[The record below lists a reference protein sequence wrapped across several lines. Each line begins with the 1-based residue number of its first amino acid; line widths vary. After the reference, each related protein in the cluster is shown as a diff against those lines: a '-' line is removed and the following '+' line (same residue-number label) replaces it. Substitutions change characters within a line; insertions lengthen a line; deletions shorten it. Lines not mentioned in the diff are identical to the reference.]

1 MFGEQISLGFEPA
14 EVGASLREARIVL
27 GRDVTD
33 VARDLRIRQVY
44 IEAIEAGRFEDLP
57 GLAYQTGFLRSYA
70 NYLGLDGAELAERL
84 RAARAGIAD
93 RSELQVFSPID
104 EGHLPT
110 RSVLLLAAL
119 LAIVVYGVWYFMAN
133 TEGDPMERVAA
144 LPDRFAGLLDEE
156 PDAPGG
162 EPAPA
167 GPAAEEPPP
176 TPQSSARAGD
186 ASSGIEAEATVVAIR
201 EPPAPDLEPEP
212 ERRAAPSDGGTATP
226 EPGLQ
231 PISPTAPAG
240 SGDAAS
246 PRPAE
251 AGSETPVE
259 TEAASLPLLPS
270 PSPVG
275 AEAHGSSGPAGAEA
289 AALPRLVL
297 RAVTDSWIE
306 IRSGD
311 APPVYSGL
319 LREGQ
324 SYAVPQEQGLML
336 VTGNAGGLEVL
347 VDGKTM
353 PPLGPPGAV
362 MRDIALDGL
371 RR

>member
-1 MFGEQISLGFEPA
+1 MFGEEISLDFEPA

-27 GRDVTD
+27 GRDVAH

-57 GLAYQTGFLRSYA
+57 GLAYQTGFLRAYA

-84 RAARAGIAD
+84 RANRAGTAD

-144 LPDRFAGLLDEE
+144 LPDRFASLLDEE
-156 PDAPGG
+156 PDAGG
-162 EPAPA
+162 GDPSPA
-167 GPAAEEPPP
+167 GPAREEPPP

-186 ASSGIEAEATVVAIR
+186 TSSGIEAEATVVAIR
-201 EPPAPDLEPEP
+201 EPSAPELEPEP
-212 ERRAAPSDGGTATP
+212 ELRAAFSDDGAVTAEQDP
-226 EPGLQ
+226 Q
-231 PISPTAPAG
+231 PISPAEPVGSDNPAAPE
-240 SGDAAS
+240 
-246 PRPAE
+246 PAQAE
-251 AGSETPVE
+251 SESRAE
-259 TEAASLPLLPS
+259 TETASLPS
-270 PSPVG
+270 PPPPPD
-275 AEAHGSSGPAGAEA
+275 AEAHDGPGPAGAEA
-289 AALPRLVL
+289 AALPGLVL

-306 IRSGD
+306 IRSGN
-311 APPVYSGL
+311 APPLYSGL

-324 SYAVPQEQGLML
+324 RYAVPQQQGLTL
-336 VTGNAGGLEVL
+336 ITGNAGGLEVL
-347 VDGKTM
+347 VDGKAM